1 MDSRIICLAGHF
13 ARLGGMEA
21 ADAFSLNADAAIACD
36 VYGLLVDKIDT
47 LELEEDRSHYMRMVR
62 KIIPNF
68 DY

>member
-36 VYGLLVDKIDT
+36 VYGLLVDK
-47 LELEEDRSHYMRMVR
+47 
-62 KIIPNF
+62 KIGRASCRERV
-68 DY
+68 